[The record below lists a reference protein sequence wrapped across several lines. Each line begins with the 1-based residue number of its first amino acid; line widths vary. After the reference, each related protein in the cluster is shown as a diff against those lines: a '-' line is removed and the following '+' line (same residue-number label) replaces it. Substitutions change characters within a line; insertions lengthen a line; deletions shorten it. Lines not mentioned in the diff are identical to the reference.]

1 MRMKLLDKPL
11 TKAEKDN
18 ILRMLDGCICRVC
31 VSDDP
36 EEIVSMLGFATDYI
50 SMLAYSRMKQLKD
63 WQYFV
68 SPPKE
73 RDGE

>member
-1 MRMKLLDKPL
+1 
-11 TKAEKDN
+11 
-18 ILRMLDGCICRVC
+18 MLDGCICRIC

-36 EEIVSMLGFATDYI
+36 EEIVSMLGFATDYL

>member
-31 VSDDP
+31 VSGDP
-36 EEIVSMLGFATDYI
+36 EEIVRMVCFANDYI
-50 SMLAYSRMKQLKD
+50 GMLACSRMKQLED
-63 WQYFV
+63 RQYV
-68 SPPKE
+68 SNSKKE
-73 RDGE
+73 